1 MNMVLSSYRFDT
13 AILIAFVVKV
23 LCIEKENGLKTT
35 LRGFKQMSK
44 KDRKLKK
51 HLKKIRKICRKRST
65 HECEELCILGKFCGN
80 NFQLLPENWD
90 IKSLKE

>member
-1 MNMVLSSYRFDT
+1 
-13 AILIAFVVKV
+13 
-23 LCIEKENGLKTT
+23 
-35 LRGFKQMSK
+35 MSK

-65 HECEELCILGKFCGN
+65 HECEELCILGKFCGD
-80 NFQLLPENWD
+80 NFRLLPENWD